1 MKTIFITG
9 ASSGLGKAAAIL
21 FHSKGWRVIATMRNP
36 AQEMELSQ
44 LENVHLLPLDVTN
57 EQQIRDT
64 FQRAIAIAQ
73 VDVVFNNAGYGLVGP
88 FESYSMSQITR
99 QIDTNFTGVLRVAQ
113 PFVTYFRERR
123 IRGLFITTTSIVGIM
138 ANPLSSVYDAT
149 KFALEGWS
157 EGMGYDLAAYGI
169 RFKTVAPGGIKTNFA
184 SKAMEVVEHPAYQ
197 GLYDRMMVGF
207 SNGELMYFSEPADIA
222 AVVYEAATDGKEQM
236 RYAAGPD
243 AVEAYKQREALGLE
257 GHRQLINKLYN

>member
-21 FHSKGWRVIATMRNP
+21 FQSKGWRVIATMRSP
-36 AQEMELSQ
+36 EKEMTLAA
-44 LENVHLLPLDVTN
+44 LEHVHLLPLDVTN
-57 EQQIRDT
+57 EEQVMDT
-64 FQRAIAIAQ
+64 FKKAIAIAQ

-88 FESYSMSQITR
+88 FESYTMSQITR
-99 QIDTNFTGVLRVAQ
+99 QIDTNFTGVLRVTQ
-113 PFVTYFRERR
+113 PFVTYFRENQV
-123 IRGLFITTTSIVGIM
+123 RGLFITTTSIVGIM

-184 SKAMEVVEHPAYQ
+184 SKAMDVVEHPAYQ
-197 GLYDRMMVGF
+197 ALYERMMVGF
-207 SNGELMYFSEPADIA
+207 ANGELMYFSEPADIA
-222 AVVYEAATDGKEQM
+222 QVVYEAATDGRDQM

-243 AVEAYKQREALGLE
+243 AVDAYKKREALGLE
-257 GHRQLINKLYN
+257 GHRQLINKQYN